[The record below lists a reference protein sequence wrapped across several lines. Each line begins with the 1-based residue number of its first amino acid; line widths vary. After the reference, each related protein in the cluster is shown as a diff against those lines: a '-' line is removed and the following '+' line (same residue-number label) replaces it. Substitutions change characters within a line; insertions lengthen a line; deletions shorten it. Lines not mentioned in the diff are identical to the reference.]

1 MKDYRLLGT
10 AKAERENTF
19 RATHYMGSVSA
30 SDTGYSPSVSCDS
43 CPITC

>member
-1 MKDYRLLGT
+1 MKYHRLLGT

-30 SDTGYSPSVSCDS
+30 SAPLVLLLVTDGL
-43 CPITC
+43 